1 LPEFTKPCFDKY
13 LGCALRFLWV
23 CLCALLLTACQ
34 TTQQNS
40 RIIASAFNLSTGLQ
54 QKIMD
59 RYAPKDILV
68 QRDLVYAAQSH
79 LTFDLYQSSQFS
91 DLVKRPTIVWIHG
104 GGWIAGSKA
113 HARGYFKLLA
123 EQGFNVVAVQYQF
136 APDATYPTQLQ
147 QIDQALQHL
156 TQYAQQYHINPQQ
169 LYLAGDSAG
178 ANLASHY
185 AALLSNPQFAQ
196 QSDFKPSIQL
206 KQVKGLILHCG
217 IYDLNAFVET
227 APDEMN
233 IVEWGVYN
241 LVQAYTGE
249 RKQDSEFLAQ
259 ISPIQHLTADYPAVF
274 ISGGNKD
281 FLTETQSMP
290 MLRALQ
296 QFKIPVTTAFYPE
309 SKSWLIHEYQFFM
322 HQKESQQTFAKTV
335 EFILSTTDQD

>member
-1 LPEFTKPCFDKY
+1 M
-13 LGCALRFLWV
+13 
-23 CLCALLLTACQ
+23 LLSACQ

-40 RIIASAFNLSTGLQ
+40 RIIASAFNLTTGLQ

-59 RYAPKDILV
+59 RYAPKNIQVQHDI
-68 QRDLVYAAQSH
+68 VYATQPNLS
-79 LTFDLYQSSQFS
+79 FDLYQDSQLQ
-91 DLVKRPTIVWIHG
+91 DLAARPTIVWIHG

-123 EQGFNVVAVQYQF
+123 SQGFNVIAVQYQF
-136 APDATYPTQLQ
+136 APHATYPTQLQ
-147 QIDQALQHL
+147 QIDQALNYITQHAEKYQL
-156 TQYAQQYHINPQQ
+156 NPQQ

-185 AALLSNPQFAQ
+185 AALLSNPTFAQ
-196 QSDFKPSIQL
+196 QSNLQPTIHRKQL
-206 KQVKGLILHCG
+206 KGLILHCG
-217 IYDLNAFVET
+217 IYDLKAFVET

-241 LVQAYTGE
+241 LVQAYTGD
-249 RKQDSEFLAQ
+249 RKQDSEFLKN
-259 ISPIQHLTADYPAVF
+259 ISPIQHLTANYPAVF

-290 MLRALQ
+290 MLHALQ
-296 QFKIPVTTAFYPE
+296 QQQIPVTTAFYPDT
-309 SKSWLIHEYQFFM
+309 KAWLIHEYQFFM

-335 EFILSTTDQD
+335 EFIRSTAAE

>member
-1 LPEFTKPCFDKY
+1 M
-13 LGCALRFLWV
+13 
-23 CLCALLLTACQ
+23 LLSACQ

-40 RIIASAFNLSTGLQ
+40 RIIASAFNLTTGLQ

-59 RYAPKDILV
+59 RYAPKNIQVQHDI
-68 QRDLVYAAQSH
+68 VYATQPNLS
-79 LTFDLYQSSQFS
+79 FDLYQDSQLQ
-91 DLVKRPTIVWIHG
+91 DLAARPTIVWIHG

-123 EQGFNVVAVQYQF
+123 SQGFNVIAVQYQF
-136 APDATYPTQLQ
+136 APHATYPTQLQ
-147 QIDQALQHL
+147 QIDQALNYITQHAEKYQL
-156 TQYAQQYHINPQQ
+156 NPQQ

-185 AALLSNPQFAQ
+185 AALLSNPTFAQ
-196 QSDFKPSIQL
+196 QSNLQPTIQR
-206 KQVKGLILHCG
+206 KQLKGLILHCG
-217 IYDLNAFVET
+217 IYDLKAFVET

-241 LVQAYTGE
+241 LVQAYTGD
-249 RKQDSEFLAQ
+249 RKEDREFLKN
-259 ISPIQHLTADYPAVF
+259 ISPIQHLTANYPAVF

-290 MLRALQ
+290 MLHALQ
-296 QFKIPVTTAFYPE
+296 QQQIPVTTAFYPDT
-309 SKSWLIHEYQFFM
+309 KAWLIHEYQFFM

-335 EFILSTTDQD
+335 EFIRSTAAE

>member
-1 LPEFTKPCFDKY
+1 M
-13 LGCALRFLWV
+13 
-23 CLCALLLTACQ
+23 LLSACQ

-40 RIIASAFNLSTGLQ
+40 RIIASAFNLTTGLQ

-59 RYAPKDILV
+59 RYAPKNIQVQHDI
-68 QRDLVYAAQSH
+68 VYATQPNLS
-79 LTFDLYQSSQFS
+79 FDLYQDSQLQ
-91 DLVKRPTIVWIHG
+91 DLAARPTIVWIHG

-123 EQGFNVVAVQYQF
+123 AQGFNVIAVQYQF
-136 APDATYPTQLQ
+136 APHATYPTQLQ
-147 QIDQALQHL
+147 QIDQALNYITQHAENYQL
-156 TQYAQQYHINPQQ
+156 NPQQ

-185 AALLSNPQFAQ
+185 AALLSNPAFAQ
-196 QSDFKPSIQL
+196 QSNLQPTIQH
-206 KQVKGLILHCG
+206 KQLKGLILHCG
-217 IYDLNAFVET
+217 IYDLKAFVET

-241 LVQAYTGE
+241 LVQAYTGD
-249 RKQDSEFLAQ
+249 RKQDSEFLKN
-259 ISPIQHLTADYPAVF
+259 ISPIQHLTANYPAVF

-290 MLRALQ
+290 MLHALQ
-296 QFKIPVTTAFYPE
+296 QQQIPVTTAFYPDT
-309 SKSWLIHEYQFFM
+309 KAWLIHEYQFFM

-335 EFILSTTDQD
+335 EFIGSTADPNVSRIQ

>member
-1 LPEFTKPCFDKY
+1 M
-13 LGCALRFLWV
+13 
-23 CLCALLLTACQ
+23 LLSACQ

-40 RIIASAFNLSTGLQ
+40 RIIASAFNLTTGLQ

-59 RYAPKDILV
+59 RYAPKNIQVQHDI
-68 QRDLVYAAQSH
+68 VYATQANLS
-79 LTFDLYQSSQFS
+79 FDLYQDSQLQ
-91 DLVKRPTIVWIHG
+91 DLAARPTIVWIHG

-123 EQGFNVVAVQYQF
+123 AQGFNVIAVQYQF
-136 APDATYPTQLQ
+136 APHATYPTQLQ
-147 QIDQALQHL
+147 QIDQALNYITQHAEKYQL
-156 TQYAQQYHINPQQ
+156 NPQQ

-185 AALLSNPQFAQ
+185 AALLSNPAFAQ
-196 QSDFKPSIQL
+196 QSNLQPTIQH
-206 KQVKGLILHCG
+206 KQLKGLILHCG
-217 IYDLNAFVET
+217 IYDLKAFVET

-241 LVQAYTGE
+241 LVQAYTGD
-249 RKQDSEFLAQ
+249 RKQDSEFLKN
-259 ISPIQHLTADYPAVF
+259 ISPIQHLTANYPAVF

-290 MLRALQ
+290 MLHALQ
-296 QFKIPVTTAFYPE
+296 QQQIPVTTAFYPDI
-309 SKSWLIHEYQFFM
+309 KAWLIHEYQFFM

-335 EFILSTTDQD
+335 EFIRSTADPNVSRIQ